1 MKITAINQNGIK
13 LLPLH
18 DTIFNGFRFDY
29 SSKSLHLVLYKPSS
43 QTEGFTFNFVNVI
56 GLDATFCD
64 FWGASP
70 HVLSCDP
77 ISTHSNSL
85 TQRLYNE
92 KIIHNYDDARIS
104 SLDQFIETS
113 FMFISGDRLTIS
125 SEYIIIDQLN
135 QLI

>member
-1 MKITAINQNGIK
+1 MKITTLNQNDIK

-29 SSKSLHLVLYKPSS
+29 SSKSLHLVLYNPSS

-85 TQRLYNE
+85 TQKLYNE

-104 SLDQFIETS
+104 SLHQFIEIS
-113 FMFISGDRLTIS
+113 FMFIS
-125 SEYIIIDQLN
+125 
-135 QLI
+135 